1 MLNTRRTERI
11 ESMDWDDL
19 VLKLFSINE
28 NPEFLIARIG
38 NISELGVSG
47 NLNQEIRLN
56 DRDLVTG
63 IIESDLT
70 RSRISFKGKIAWIK
84 ETDRGRHFGI
94 KFLEELILPNFIIA
108 RSIAES
114 AA

>member
-1 MLNTRRTERI
+1 MLNTRRTDRI
-11 ESMDWDDL
+11 ESLDWDDL

-28 NPEFLIARIG
+28 NPDFLLAKIG

-47 NLNQEIRLN
+47 SLDKGIQLY

-63 IIESDLT
+63 VIESDLT

-84 ETDRGRHFGI
+84 ETDQGPLFGI
-94 KFLEELILPNFIIA
+94 KFSEELILPNFIIA

>member
-1 MLNTRRTERI
+1 MLNTRRTDRI

-28 NPEFLIARIG
+28 RPEFLLAKIG

-47 NLNQEIRLN
+47 CVDQDIQLN
-56 DRDLVTG
+56 DRDHVTG

-70 RSRISFKGKIAWIK
+70 RSRISFKGKIAWMK
-84 ETDRGRHFGI
+84 ETDQGLLFGI
-94 KFLEELILPNFIIA
+94 KFSEELILPNFIIA

>member
-1 MLNTRRTERI
+1 MLNTRRTDRI
-11 ESMDWDDL
+11 ESLDWDDL

-28 NPEFLIARIG
+28 NPEFLIAKIG

-47 NLNQEIRLN
+47 SLVQDIHLK
-56 DRDLVTG
+56 DRDYVTG

-70 RSRISFKGKIAWIK
+70 RSRISFKGKVAWIK
-84 ETDRGRHFGI
+84 ETNQGSHFGI

>member
-1 MLNTRRTERI
+1 MLNTRRTDRI
-11 ESMDWDDL
+11 ESLDWDDL

-28 NPEFLIARIG
+28 RPEFLLAKIG

-47 NLNQEIRLN
+47 SVDQDIQIK

-84 ETDRGRHFGI
+84 ETDQGLLFGI
-94 KFLEELILPNFIIA
+94 KFSEELILPNFIIA

>member
-1 MLNTRRTERI
+1 MLNTRRTDRI
-11 ESMDWDDL
+11 ESLDWDDL

-28 NPEFLIARIG
+28 RPEFLLAKIG

-47 NLNQEIRLN
+47 SVDQDIQIK

-70 RSRISFKGKIAWIK
+70 RSRISFKGKIAWMK
-84 ETDRGRHFGI
+84 ETDQGLLFGI
-94 KFLEELILPNFIIA
+94 KFSEELILPNFIIA

>member
-1 MLNTRRTERI
+1 MLNTRRTDRI
-11 ESMDWDDL
+11 ESLDWDDL

-28 NPEFLIARIG
+28 NPEFLLAKIG

-47 NLNQEIRLN
+47 SLNKDIPLN

-63 IIESDLT
+63 VIESDLT
-70 RSRISFKGKIAWIK
+70 RSRISFKGKIAWTK
-84 ETDRGRHFGI
+84 ETDHGPLFGI
-94 KFLEELILPNFIIA
+94 KFSEELILPNFIIA
-108 RSIAES
+108 RSMAES